1 MAKCPLEGP
10 LGKWETDESWCYLW
24 SQNDAKEIWDEA
36 EEFCK
41 SVGGRLA
48 AVTSKAINDY
58 IVKGKKKREIDSLWI
73 GGTDQEKQQAWRW
86 THNCNNIYNNNIC
99 NIYSMYNI
107 YNDINMCGGGRTTAP
122 CLRIRSSPPGLLVS
136 QAMKRKITGEDC

>member
-1 MAKCPLEGP
+1 MEGP
-10 LGKWETDESWCYLW
+10 LGKWEKDESWCYLW
-24 SQNDAKEIWDEA
+24 SKKGAKEIWDEA

-58 IVKGKKKREIDSLWI
+58 IVKGKKKRKIDSLWI

-86 THNCNNIYNNNIC
+86 THNCNNIYNNNIN
-99 NIYSMYNI
+99 NIYIMISI
-107 YNDINMCGGGRTTAP
+107 CVEVDAQ
-122 CLRIRSSPPGLLVS
+122 LHLV
-136 QAMKRKITGEDC
+136 

>member
-24 SQNDAKEIWDEA
+24 SKKGANEIWDEA

-41 SVGGRLA
+41 SVGGRLV

-73 GGTDQEKQQAWRW
+73 GGTDQEKQRAWRW
-86 THNCNNIYNNNIC
+86 THNCNNIYKNGH
-99 NIYSMYNI
+99 Y
-107 YNDINMCGGGRTTAP
+107 TAH
-122 CLRIRSSPPGLLVS
+122 RAVVRSVS
-136 QAMKRKITGEDC
+136 NY

>member
-1 MAKCPLEGP
+1 MEGP
-10 LGKWETDESWCYLW
+10 LGKWEKDESWCYLW
-24 SQNDAKEIWDEA
+24 SKKGANEIWDEA

-86 THNCNNIYNNNIC
+86 THNCNNIYNNNIN
-99 NIYSMYNI
+99 NIYIMISI
-107 YNDINMCGGGRTTAP
+107 CVEVDTQ
-122 CLRIRSSPPGLLVS
+122 LHLV
-136 QAMKRKITGEDC
+136 